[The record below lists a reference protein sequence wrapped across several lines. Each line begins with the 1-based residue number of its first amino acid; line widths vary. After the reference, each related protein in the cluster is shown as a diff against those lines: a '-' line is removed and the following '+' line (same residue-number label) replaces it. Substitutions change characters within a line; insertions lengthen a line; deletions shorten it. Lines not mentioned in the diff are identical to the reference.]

1 MIASKPF
8 QLALAALIGLFAAG
22 AYFHWLVL
30 SGTHKA
36 ALHSFGVPA
45 YWSLLALPALALF
58 VPFCFIGF
66 WHRKTGA
73 GWIVAGTAILAVLIA
88 YLGLFGD
95 FLLCAFVTRGVCE

>member
-8 QLALAALIGLFAAG
+8 QLALAALIGLFAAR

-58 VPFCFIGF
+58 APFCFIGF
-66 WHRKTGA
+66 RHRKAGA
-73 GWIVAGTAILAVLIA
+73 GWIVAGAAILAVLIA